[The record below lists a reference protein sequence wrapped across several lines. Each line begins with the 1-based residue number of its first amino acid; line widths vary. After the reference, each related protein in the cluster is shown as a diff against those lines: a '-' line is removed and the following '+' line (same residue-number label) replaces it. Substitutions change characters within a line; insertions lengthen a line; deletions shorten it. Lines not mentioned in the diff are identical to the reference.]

1 MEDIEYQKKQVD
13 TYKMF
18 LKIREE
24 QAKKE
29 KYKNYSQDGLID
41 ELLEKQEENEQMEA
55 TIQSNIKSYNKLAE
69 YSKELE
75 DRIDELNNLNEKISL
90 ALESSEYRLD
100 KAIKYVESLSSKG
113 RGCDIYDDI
122 KKEILRKLKG
132 EKQ

>member
-29 KYKNYSQDGLID
+29 KYKNYSQEGLID

-55 TIQSNIKSYNKLAE
+55 TIQSNIKSYNKLAK
-69 YSKELE
+69 YSNELE
-75 DRIDELNNLNEKISL
+75 DRID
-90 ALESSEYRLD
+90 
-100 KAIKYVESLSSKG
+100 KAIEYIEQ
-113 RGCDIYDDI
+113 
-122 KKEILRKLKG
+122 KEISIIYQEFGLHQENVKNELLEILKG
-132 EKQ
+132 EE

>member
-29 KYKNYSQDGLID
+29 KYKNYSQEGLID

-75 DRIDELNNLNEKISL
+75 DRIN
-90 ALESSEYRLD
+90 
-100 KAIKYVESLSSKG
+100 KAIEYIEEKYDYILG
-113 RGCDIYDDI
+113 DDTFLDHDERVDRKQI
-122 KKEILRKLKG
+122 KYILEILKG
-132 EKQ
+132 E